1 VLEHITTASGAHSGV
16 NYLSRTPGPGKE
28 SWPVAVFGS
37 IIYRKRTMQDCRK
50 AAALANFTY
59 WSQTNTEAL
68 RIAERCCPLP
78 RLHGNSVFNCRA
90 TGANLHSG
98 RDSSLPLR

>member
-1 VLEHITTASGAHSGV
+1 
-16 NYLSRTPGPGKE
+16 
-28 SWPVAVFGS
+28 
-37 IIYRKRTMQDCRK
+37 MQDCRK

-68 RIAERCCPLP
+68 RIAERCCSLT
-78 RLHGNSVFNCRA
+78 RLNGSNCRA
-90 TGANLHSG
+90 THGANLHSG